1 MARVKNITRTLKIT
15 RVTALMLNVE
25 TAQPFNETFNLEGT
39 YKNDEAILKALK
51 KEYETEECK
60 IVHIVATEVITKTFS
75 MPLQSFIDLATI
87 GEDIGNCNAPICD
100 VCADK

>member
-15 RVTALMLNVE
+15 RVTALILNVE
-25 TAQPFNETFNLEGT
+25 TAEPYNETFNLEGT
-39 YKNDEAILKALK
+39 YKNDEAILKTLK

-60 IVHIVATEVITKTFS
+60 IVHIVATEVITRTLS
-75 MPLQSFIDLATI
+75 MPLQHFIDLTTI